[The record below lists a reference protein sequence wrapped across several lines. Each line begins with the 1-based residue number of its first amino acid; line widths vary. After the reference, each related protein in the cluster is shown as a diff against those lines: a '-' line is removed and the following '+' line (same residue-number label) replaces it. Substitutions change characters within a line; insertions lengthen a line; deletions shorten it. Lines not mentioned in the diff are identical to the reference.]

1 MQAWDGWIPPVTTS
15 VASKALSIKD
25 HAGRV
30 VLLQETTMA
39 TVRIFPRRK
48 AGENASACPEKGREP
63 LKFDVNSIQP
73 LFALTQKDA
82 ARALGISVT
91 ALKKVCRK
99 LGIHSWLQ
107 GKGKGAR
114 LDICAAKA
122 KAPASTEDLEP
133 QAQAEARGRASAVLA
148 GKTPAMGA
156 LWQQAQEAEV
166 SRLQAELDDSRMRS
180 GADALE
186 NTEQL
191 SAQAQSKKLSS
202 RAGFIGA
209 LDFRRTREY
218 APIPDGFDSDLLRD
232 EPPSED
238 SDSDA
243 QALLQS
249 DVIAEE
255 DAGKE
260 RSHCTRAHDLGFLVS
275 LPAGPCLNSSGP
287 EPYSP
292 AWLEWYETS
301 VQEFRGGV
309 M

>member
-1 MQAWDGWIPPVTTS
+1 M
-15 VASKALSIKD
+15 
-25 HAGRV
+25 GRV
-30 VLLQETTMA
+30 VVLQETTMA

-48 AGENASACPEKGREP
+48 AGENTSACPEKGREP

-73 LFALTQKDA
+73 LFALAQKDA

-122 KAPASTEDLEP
+122 KAPASPEDLEP

-148 GKTPAMGA
+148 GKAPAMGA
-156 LWQQAQEAEV
+156 LWQQAQEAEL

-180 GADALE
+180 SAALE

-191 SAQAQSKKLSS
+191 SETLAAARDQLRACRPEALPPAVAAAAQAQSKKLSS

-218 APIPDGFDSDLLRD
+218 APIPDGFDSDLMRD

-249 DVIAEE
+249 DVIADE
-255 DAGKE
+255 DAGQE
-260 RSHCTRAHDLGFLVS
+260 RSHCTLADELGFLVF
-275 LPAGPCLNSSGP
+275 LPAGPCLDSSAP
-287 EPYSP
+287 EPCSP